1 MKILKFLGI
10 HPIYDIYDISAHLIS
25 RNVQFN
31 LTPIWGISG
40 ISGSVISGQ
49 KLQFCFWFCW
59 RHTVWLMP
67 DRFHLFYNDFE
78 TTSVTLT
85 ILYRKITWH
94 NRRKISRDWW
104 DHTRNLENWAIM
116 VISGQ
121 KTEDILKN
129 CLDFLSRNDACSIL
143 RNWIFC
149 PDFTDR
155 GQRVFRMAQYDS
167 R

>member
-1 MKILKFLGI
+1 MTL
-10 HPIYDIYDISAHLIS
+10 PDIPEIPQIGVKLNCTFRLIKWADISY
-25 RNVQFN
+25 VQFN
-31 LTPIWGISG
+31 LTPIWRISG
-40 ISGSVISGQ
+40 MSGSVISGQ
-49 KLQFCFWFCW
+49 NSSSVFGFDDVILI
-59 RHTVWLMP
+59 P
-67 DRFHLFYNDFE
+67 ERFYLFHDD
-78 TTSVTLT
+78 TSVTLT
-85 ILYRKITWH
+85 IHYRKITWH